1 MSNNRI
7 VSPKEAEPHP
17 SVVEDLIMNINL
29 KLQAGERFIKVPL
42 WASRLVG
49 DMAEASGWKVGDDMY
64 GGITFREP

>member
-1 MSNNRI
+1 M
-7 VSPKEAEPHP
+7 
-17 SVVEDLIMNINL
+17 VEDLIMNINL